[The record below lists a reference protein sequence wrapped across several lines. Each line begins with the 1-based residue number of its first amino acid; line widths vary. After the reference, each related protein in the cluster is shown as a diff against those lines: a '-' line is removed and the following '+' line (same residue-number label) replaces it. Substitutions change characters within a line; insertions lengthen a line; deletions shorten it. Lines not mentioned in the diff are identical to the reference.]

1 MMDDVISPPREFLVG
16 AVFGNVAGGGHLLVA
31 PGHDELN
38 AGSLTGHLAKV
49 NFVRHRGSRAIT
61 YTARLLPPWMNC
73 SIVVSDGERAV
84 LATYPLWMRRKVLSA
99 LQESG
104 FEVVRKL
111 TLIERGYEAMR
122 F

>member
-1 MMDDVISPPREFLVG
+1 
-16 AVFGNVAGGGHLLVA
+16 
-31 PGHDELN
+31 
-38 AGSLTGHLAKV
+38 
-49 NFVRHRGSRAIT
+49 
-61 YTARLLPPWMNC
+61 MNC